1 MYRKQMT
8 LQRITSFLILIM
20 AALVFVYSIGIMTD
34 LYRGLYQASSLKPT
48 HPNFVPGASIY
59 RTMQPFNRELTIA
72 SIILILS
79 AVSLFVFRTHD
90 RRKYYIGNYI
100 TIGLNAVINIG
111 ISIWA
116 LINVFDY
123 KAQFLQID
131 FVKLKEYAELK
142 DRYYTESTLWFDMSL
157 AVFIPLLLV
166 TALSIFNLIFK
177 VYLMKSERKLLEEEK
192 EA

>member
-1 MYRKQMT
+1 MYKKQMT
-8 LQRITSFLILIM
+8 LQRITSFLLLIA

-34 LYRGLYQASSLKPT
+34 LYRGLYQASSLKET
-48 HPNFVPGASIY
+48 NPNFVPGASIY

-142 DRYYTESTLWFDMSL
+142 DRYYTESTMWFDISL

-166 TALSIFNLIFK
+166 TALSIFNLVFK
-177 VYLMKSERKLLEEEK
+177 IYLMKSERKLLKEEE
-192 EA
+192 A